1 MTPEQSHPHHQVA
14 REGEADCVTGEP
26 PHGDGHCTLRQL
38 PTAALAPP
46 VALST
51 HSLRARLHSVGSS
64 RESTYVHSCGEQ
76 LSTSEPPGFLDP
88 VPMLLAPNG
97 AEPHSS

>member
-1 MTPEQSHPHHQVA
+1 MYSSA
-14 REGEADCVTGEP
+14 M
-26 PHGDGHCTLRQL
+26 
-38 PTAALAPP
+38 PTTALVQP

-51 HSLRARLHSVGSS
+51 HPLRARLHSVGSS

-76 LSTSEPPGFLDP
+76 LSTSEPLGSLGP

-97 AEPHSS
+97 AGLQSSQQSPRLALPSAFPPQ